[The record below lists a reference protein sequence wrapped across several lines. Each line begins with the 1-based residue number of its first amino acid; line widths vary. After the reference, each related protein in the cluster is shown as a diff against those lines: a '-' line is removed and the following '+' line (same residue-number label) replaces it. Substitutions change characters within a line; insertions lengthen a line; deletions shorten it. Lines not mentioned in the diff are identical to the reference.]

1 MIYRLFSNLH
11 YKTALS
17 SAYLLHTSFRFLSRY
32 HFDTN
37 PLPSNTFP
45 VPCYHSISRLYTL
58 HLPIF
63 TFYFT
68 PLFLLSNAVLHSL
81 EQKQSISLIF
91 IYFYRAH
98 REKVFVCRKFSE
110 KSPAVCIPYSIR
122 EVNDNLKIA

>member
-1 MIYRLFSNLH
+1 MGSPQPCLPPTFCIHLSAFFLVTTSIPIH
-11 YKTALS
+11 YHPILS
-17 SAYLLHTSFRFLSRY
+17 PYLATTLSLAS
-32 HFDTN
+32 T
-37 PLPSNTFP
+37 
-45 VPCYHSISRLYTL
+45 LYTL
-58 HLPIF
+58 HLPVF

-68 PLFLLSNAVLHSL
+68 SLFLLSNAVLHSL

-98 REKVFVCRKFSE
+98 REKVFVCRKFSK